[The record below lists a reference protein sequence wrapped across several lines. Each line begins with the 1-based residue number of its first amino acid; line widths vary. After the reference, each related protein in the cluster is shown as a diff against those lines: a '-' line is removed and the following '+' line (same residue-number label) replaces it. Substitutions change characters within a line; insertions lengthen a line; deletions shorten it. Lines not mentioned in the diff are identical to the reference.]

1 MELCISRALSSV
13 PHHTSFAA
21 AAAPLALIRE
31 RRSLSSEPRSE
42 AEMNYYSFLSG
53 VVYCVLKKGKESLS
67 EEGYGSEICVELLV
81 ENVVFLWNCGWSVK
95 SLEHPQWTGSR
106 LYSRNHHL
114 VRAAAS
120 DEASTSINSESEVA
134 DTGVVAVEE
143 SPAEK
148 RSFFYNKVEESAAD
162 RPSLSYEVKESAT
175 EKEIRKDEPLSGEKS
190 ELFELLEQY
199 NIKLDS
205 VDPTVLIYGSTS
217 LFALWV
223 ASAVVGAIDAIPLLP
238 KVLELVGLGYSV
250 WFSYRYLIFKVD
262 MQILPVVQHYLLFL
276 DRLTNNFNFIP
287 FSTLGAVLDM
297 VVDRVSTNS
306 LLVILS
312 QYYSPGLF
320 FLAFLGLDISSHW
333 IQMYRLLSL
342 KHSSVICHST
352 FLSGKASHK
361 DVKDSN
367 YWLLK
372 TYYGNRI
379 FMAYCCIAA
388 EVFYLIL
395 YFIAN
400 NQSNSLIDVMINAVR
415 HNSLVRF
422 PLILS
427 MIGWATKQIINVIQ
441 IKTSADACV
450 LYDINR
456 KQKP

>member
-1 MELCISRALSSV
+1 MAKNT
-13 PHHTSFAA
+13 P
-21 AAAPLALIRE
+21 
-31 RRSLSSEPRSE
+31 
-42 AEMNYYSFLSG
+42 
-53 VVYCVLKKGKESLS
+53 KK
-67 EEGYGSEICVELLV
+67 I
-81 ENVVFLWNCGWSVK
+81 
-95 SLEHPQWTGSR
+95 
-106 LYSRNHHL
+106 
-114 VRAAAS
+114 
-120 DEASTSINSESEVA
+120 TSIYLYIPNIIGYIRIFVNCYA
-134 DTGVVAVEE
+134 FARCLNNKKLFVLLYFI
-143 SPAEK
+143 
-148 RSFFYNKVEESAAD
+148 SFVLDGLDGWCA
-162 RPSLSYEVKESAT
+162 
-175 EKEIRKDEPLSGEKS
+175 RK
-190 ELFELLEQY
+190 
-199 NIKLDS
+199 
-205 VDPTVLIYGSTS
+205 
-217 LFALWV
+217 
-223 ASAVVGAIDAIPLLP
+223 
-238 KVLELVGLGYSV
+238 
-250 WFSYRYLIFKVD
+250 
-262 MQILPVVQHYLLFL
+262 
-276 DRLTNNFNFIP
+276 FNQV
-287 FSTLGAVLDM
+287 STLGAVLDM

-333 IQMYRLLSL
+333 LQMY
-342 KHSSVICHST
+342 ST

-372 TYYGNRI
+372 TYYGNRT

-395 YFIAN
+395 YYIAN
-400 NQSNSLIDVMINAVR
+400 NQPNSLIDVMINAVK